1 MVGLLWVAIP
11 SKVLGSPR
19 LELSFDEGWCFH
31 LGEVSNGQTMK
42 LDDSSWRKLTLPHDW
57 SAEADF
63 SQQYASCTAYLPGGI
78 GWYRKTFPTEA
89 SWRGKKIAITFDGIY
104 RNAEVWINGHRLGAR
119 PFGYITYQYDLTP
132 HLVPNGSNVLAV
144 RVERENHADSRW
156 YTGSGIYRHVWLSE
170 THSVHIPLW
179 GNCITTP
186 RATAESADVVVH
198 TEVTNTTLREIAV
211 RVSWQIARPD
221 GTLLAEF
228 SQSDLVLAG
237 GEKTLSQWQKVP
249 GPQLWS
255 PDSPS
260 LYQLISRVFVANELV
275 DETRTPFGIR
285 TFDFDANHG
294 FSLNGKNLKI
304 KGLCMHHDAGV
315 VGAAVPEDV
324 LARRIKLIK
333 SIGGNAIRCSHNPM
347 APELYR
353 LCDELG
359 LLVMDEAFDEWEI
372 GKRKWVQGRNAGTA
386 ARFGYSEDFEAW
398 AERDCADWVR
408 RDRNHPS
415 IVMWSIGNEI
425 DYPTDPYVL
434 EETRAVEGFAQDGQ
448 QPKQTRLAAVAPRL
462 IAAVKRNDPT
472 RPVTMA
478 LSNVV
483 ASNATGLAQMLDVV
497 GYNYQEDDYAR
508 DHREFPTRVIYGSEN
523 ALGFRQWQAVAENPS
538 VAAQFLWV
546 GFDFLGEANE
556 WPNHGSKAGLF
567 DTRGFLKSG
576 AYQRQAL
583 WSEQP
588 MVHLA
593 VTPKRQGNDRRWA
606 PSFSHWNWKPSENLT
621 VKVASNCD
629 KVVLALNGHPLE
641 EREVGK
647 DGMVSFDVTHEV
659 GRLVATGFRQGKAVA
674 VDALVTAGAPAALEL
689 ELDRS
694 TMPADGCSVS
704 HAIVS
709 VVDANGMPVVL
720 AKDEVT
726 VKVNGAGHFL
736 GLDNGDMDDATR
748 LASNTKALRQGR
760 ALVLLQSGTIPGKL
774 SVEVTAAGLKSAIR
788 EITINP

>member
-1 MVGLLWVAIP
+1 
-11 SKVLGSPR
+11 
-19 LELSFDEGWCFH
+19 
-31 LGEVSNGQTMK
+31 
-42 LDDSSWRKLTLPHDW
+42 
-57 SAEADF
+57 
-63 SQQYASCTAYLPGGI
+63 
-78 GWYRKTFPTEA
+78 
-89 SWRGKKIAITFDGIY
+89 
-104 RNAEVWINGHRLGAR
+104 
-119 PFGYITYQYDLTP
+119 
-132 HLVPNGSNVLAV
+132 
-144 RVERENHADSRW
+144 
-156 YTGSGIYRHVWLSE
+156 
-170 THSVHIPLW
+170 
-179 GNCITTP
+179 
-186 RATAESADVVVH
+186 
-198 TEVTNTTLREIAV
+198 
-211 RVSWQIARPD
+211 
-221 GTLLAEF
+221 
-228 SQSDLVLAG
+228 
-237 GEKTLSQWQKVP
+237 
-249 GPQLWS
+249 
-255 PDSPS
+255 
-260 LYQLISRVFVANELV
+260 
-275 DETRTPFGIR
+275 
-285 TFDFDANHG
+285 
-294 FSLNGKNLKI
+294 
-304 KGLCMHHDAGV
+304 
-315 VGAAVPEDV
+315 
-324 LARRIKLIK
+324 
-333 SIGGNAIRCSHNPM
+333 
-347 APELYR
+347 
-353 LCDELG
+353 
-359 LLVMDEAFDEWEI
+359 
-372 GKRKWVQGRNAGTA
+372 
-386 ARFGYSEDFEAW
+386 
-398 AERDCADWVR
+398 
-408 RDRNHPS
+408 
-415 IVMWSIGNEI
+415 
-425 DYPTDPYVL
+425 
-434 EETRAVEGFAQDGQ
+434 
-448 QPKQTRLAAVAPRL
+448 
-462 IAAVKRNDPT
+462 
-472 RPVTMA
+472 
-478 LSNVV
+478 
-483 ASNATGLAQMLDVV
+483 MLDVV

-647 DGMVSFDVTHEV
+647 DGMVSFDVIHEV

-694 TMPADGCSVS
+694 TMPADGRSVS